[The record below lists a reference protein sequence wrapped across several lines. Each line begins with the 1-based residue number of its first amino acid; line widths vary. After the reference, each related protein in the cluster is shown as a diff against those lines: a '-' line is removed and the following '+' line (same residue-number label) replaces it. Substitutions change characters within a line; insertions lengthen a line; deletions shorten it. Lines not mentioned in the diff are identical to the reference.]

1 MSDLFVI
8 LVSTSLCGD
17 VIFGLIL
24 SIKFLLPNKYSDYIY
39 ILMKI
44 IGIFFLLPVF
54 AISKHVIND
63 SSTYYRVNY
72 QSEDFNYI
80 QQIDGFKKL
89 DLLSDGPYISIVG
102 IIILIW
108 FVVFVL
114 FYMVGSIQGMLLIN
128 KIMKRTTD
136 CEVNQKSLLD
146 ELKGQL
152 KIKKDIKLYTSDI
165 VQTPFLTGIF
175 YPKIILPNVSLTDE
189 DWKLLMKH
197 ELTHYK
203 NHDLLFKNLIELI
216 QKIHWFNPFIYF
228 YAKVFFESSE
238 LVCDQSTIKS
248 ATAKQRTKY
257 ANMLIQLA
265 AETPSNKAIAS
276 FSNSDYKVLE
286 RRIHNIMKKPSSKKK
301 YVVALTTICLLLSC
315 PIVSYAST
323 WGTMYLQD
331 KLVTNIEEKNSIEES
346 SSTLFVEMNDYSP
359 ASSDYVY
366 AGDIGLRGINQVD
379 YVLSATGEAHYQT
392 INLNSGSTVRIS
404 LSSENSSDKYRVG
417 IINGSGTK
425 RYVSSNKGMVSKEFS
440 ITEAGEYT
448 IYFQG
453 KNTNGQSIHL
463 MGTININY

>member
-17 VIFGLIL
+17 VIFGLTL
-24 SIKFLLPNKYSDYIY
+24 LIKFLLPKKYSDFVY
-39 ILMKI
+39 ILMKV

-54 AISKHVIND
+54 AISKYVIND
-63 SSTYYRVNY
+63 SSTYYKVNY

-89 DLLSDGPYISIVG
+89 DLLPDSPYISIVG

-136 CEVNQKSLLD
+136 CGVNQQLLLV

-152 KIKKDIKLYTSDI
+152 RIKKDIKLYKSDI

-175 YPKIILPNVSLTDE
+175 YPKIILPNVSLSDE

-216 QKIHWFNPFIYF
+216 QKIHWFNPFIF
-228 YAKVFFESSE
+228 LYAKVLFESSE
-238 LVCDQSTIKS
+238 LVCDQSTIKF
-248 ATAKQRTKY
+248 ATATERAKY
-257 ANMLIQLA
+257 ANLLIQLT

-286 RRIHNIMKKPSSKKK
+286 RRIHNIMKKQSSKKK
-301 YVVALTTICLLLSC
+301 YVVALTTMFLLLFC

-331 KLVTNIEEKNSIEES
+331 KLVTSIEEKNSIEES
-346 SSTLFVEMNDYSP
+346 APTLFVEMNDYS
-359 ASSDYVY
+359 AVSTDYAY
-366 AGDIGLRGINQVD
+366 AGNIGLRGINQVD
-379 YVLSATGEAHYQT
+379 YVLSATGEAHYQS
-392 INLNSGSTVRIS
+392 INLNSGSVIKIS
-404 LSSENSSDKYRVG
+404 LYTDESSDKYRVG
-417 IINGSGTK
+417 IIDESGSK

-463 MGTININY
+463 MGAINIDY

>member
-17 VIFGLIL
+17 VIFGLTL
-24 SIKFLLPNKYSDYIY
+24 LIKFLLPKKYSDFVY
-39 ILMKI
+39 ILMKV

-54 AISKHVIND
+54 AISKYVIND
-63 SSTYYRVNY
+63 SSTYYKVNY

-89 DLLSDGPYISIVG
+89 DLLPDSPYISIVG

-136 CEVNQKSLLD
+136 CGVNQQLLLV

-152 KIKKDIKLYTSDI
+152 RIKKDIKLYKSDI

-175 YPKIILPNVSLTDE
+175 YPKIILPNVSLSDE

-216 QKIHWFNPFIYF
+216 QKIHWFNPFIF
-228 YAKVFFESSE
+228 LYAKVFFESSE
-238 LVCDQSTIKS
+238 LVCDQSTIKF
-248 ATAKQRTKY
+248 ATATERAKY
-257 ANMLIQLA
+257 ANLLIQLT

-286 RRIHNIMKKPSSKKK
+286 RRIHNIMKKQSSKKK
-301 YVVALTTICLLLSC
+301 YVAALTTMFLLLFC

-331 KLVTNIEEKNSIEES
+331 KLVTSIEEKNSIEES
-346 SSTLFVEMNDYSP
+346 APTLFVEMNDYS
-359 ASSDYVY
+359 AVSTDYAY
-366 AGDIGLRGINQVD
+366 AGNIGLRGINQVD
-379 YVLSATGEAHYQT
+379 YVLSATGEAHYQS
-392 INLNSGSTVRIS
+392 INLNSGSVIKIS
-404 LSSENSSDKYRVG
+404 LYTDESSDKYRVG
-417 IINGSGTK
+417 IIDESGSK

-463 MGTININY
+463 MGAINIDY